1 MINRRGYKD
10 RTAHNMVSLYAYIS
24 FLSFTLRCPIK
35 YTNALIFNMDGGYI
49 QDMLEKIKKQILSYF
64 GLVKTKVLKQ
74 LRNGNKQMPLGHKLL
89 NADVLK
95 KIVPSISWSSLATQ
109 ATVLIILT
117 CVIPLSIIGWYFTT
131 QTMASL
137 TQAAV
142 EKNNKV
148 TDRIASDIGA
158 NILSKKNFLMVASA
172 DPRIVGM
179 EKDAV
184 ANYLAQI
191 KPYYGSNDA
200 LFVASPDGNQI
211 MRTDSAALV
220 NIADRTYFKQTLQG
234 SVQFSDPVVSKVTNQ
249 MTIIASVPIQGADNK
264 VKGVLGANISLQN
277 VNVVV
282 EQILS
287 QNPGYSIT
295 IINKN
300 RVPIF
305 YPGDSTAVS
314 ESKQLSAGYYNEAV
328 EKQTGTTMGEIRGQE
343 YFISYRPIANTEWIA
358 ISAYPKQDALQSA
371 YDTVENSVKVTLFM
385 IVLFIFIGLFLT
397 RRALAPLKE
406 LAASVEI
413 VAQGD
418 LTHTIMHQMHDEL
431 NHVGKAFNSMT
442 VNLRGIVN
450 SVKESSALVLESTNS
465 VAATSEQSRE
475 GSVQVSRS
483 VEEIAGQIGEQGKDT
498 VKTEDLLQK
507 LVAVTVNVSES
518 IGQAAASSD
527 ECSSAAAQG
536 QSVINETVTKMQNIK
551 YLVNG
556 TAKTVGLLGGS
567 TKEIGTITG
576 MISQIASQTN
586 LLALNAAIEAAR
598 AGDAGRGFAVVADE
612 VRKLAEQSAGAAKE
626 ISKLITRIQTQ
637 TSGCVIEMQQSVEQV
652 EQGLSMAQTSGVAF
666 EKIVAAVQHVQLQA
680 HRITLETESQVG
692 LCREAMESVSSISM
706 LATRNTSGAHEIA
719 AVCEE
724 QVAASQE
731 ITFSIEKLHNM
742 SNDLENLVSQFKA

>member
-1 MINRRGYKD
+1 MIKQQERCFSLRVPF
-10 RTAHNMVSLYAYIS
+10 VSFAPLWFNKS
-24 FLSFTLRCPIK
+24 S
-35 YTNALIFNMDGGYI
+35 NAFIFILDGGHI
-49 QDMLEKIKKQILSYF
+49 QQMLKKIKKQIPSYF
-64 GLVKTKVLKQ
+64 LFLKTKALELVANDHKH
-74 LRNGNKQMPLGHKLL
+74 MPFGRKLL
-89 NADVLK
+89 KTDVLRK
-95 KIVPSISWSSLATQ
+95 MVPSISWSSLANQ
-109 ATVLIILT
+109 ATMLIILT

-131 QTMASL
+131 QTMGSL

-148 TDRIASDIGA
+148 ADRIASDIGA
-158 NILSKKNFLMVASA
+158 SVLAKKNFLMVASA
-172 DPRIVGM
+172 DNRIVGM

-200 LFVASPDGNQI
+200 LFVALPDGNQLI
-211 MRTDSAALV
+211 RTDSAALV
-220 NIADRTYFKQTLQG
+220 NIADRDYFKQTLQG
-234 SVQFSDPVVSKVTNQ
+234 SVQFSDPVLSKITKQ
-249 MTIIASVPIQGADNK
+249 MTIIASVPIMGADSK

-277 VNVVV
+277 VNGVV

-287 QNPGYSIT
+287 QNPGYTIT

-300 RVPIF
+300 RIPIF

-328 EKQTGTTMGEIRGQE
+328 EKQTGTTMGEIRGQDF
-343 YFISYRPIANTEWIA
+343 FISYRPIANTDWIA
-358 ISAYPKQDALQSA
+358 LSAYSKQGALQSA
-371 YDTVENSVKVTLFM
+371 YDTVENSMKVTLFI

-406 LAASVEI
+406 LAEGVAI

-442 VNLRGIVN
+442 VNLREIVN
-450 SVKESSALVLESTNS
+450 SVKDSSALVLQSTNS
-465 VAATSEQSRE
+465 VAATSEQSRV
-475 GSVQVSRS
+475 GSLQVSQS
-483 VEEIAGQIGEQGKDT
+483 VEAIAGQIAEQGKDT
-498 VKTEDLLQK
+498 KKTEDLLQK
-507 LVAVTVNVSES
+507 LVSVTVTVSDS
-518 IGQAAASSD
+518 IGQVAASSD
-527 ECSSAAAQG
+527 ECSSAAVHGQG
-536 QSVINETVTKMQNIK
+536 VINETVTKMENIK
-551 YLVNG
+551 SLVHS
-556 TAKTVGLLGGS
+556 TAETVGLLGES

-612 VRKLAEQSAGAAKE
+612 VRKLAEQSARAAKE
-626 ISKLITRIQTQ
+626 ISKLISRIQTQ
-637 TSGCVIEMQQSVEQV
+637 TSGCVIEMQKSVEQV
-652 EQGLSMAQTSGVAF
+652 EEGLGMAQTSGVAF
-666 EKIVAAVQHVQLQA
+666 VKIVESVQHVQLQA
-680 HRITLETESQVG
+680 HRITLETESQLG
-692 LCREAMESVSSISM
+692 LCRQAMESVSSIST

-719 AVCEE
+719 AVCQQ

-731 ITFSIEKLHNM
+731 ITFSIEKLHGM
-742 SNDLENLVSQFKA
+742 SNELENLVAQFKA

>member
-1 MINRRGYKD
+1 
-10 RTAHNMVSLYAYIS
+10 
-24 FLSFTLRCPIK
+24 
-35 YTNALIFNMDGGYI
+35 MDGGYI
-49 QDMLEKIKKQILSYF
+49 QLMFRKI
-64 GLVKTKVLKQ
+64 
-74 LRNGNKQMPLGHKLL
+74 M
-89 NADVLK
+89 K
-95 KIVPSISWSSLATQ
+95 KIEQIPTYFAFLPSVSWTSLATQ
-109 ATVLIILT
+109 ATVLIVMT

-148 TDRIASDIGA
+148 VDRIASDIGA
-158 NILSKKNFLMVASA
+158 SVLSKKNFLMVASA
-172 DPRIVGM
+172 DRRITSM
-179 EKDAV
+179 EKEAV

-200 LFVASPDGNQI
+200 LFVALPDGNQI
-211 MRTDSAALV
+211 LRTDSATLV

-234 SVQFSDPVVSKVTNQ
+234 SVQFSDPVLSKVTNQ
-249 MTIIASVPIQGADNK
+249 MTIIASVPILGADSK

-277 VNVVV
+277 VNGVV

-295 IINKN
+295 IVNKN

-314 ESKQLSAGYYNEAV
+314 ESKQLSADYYNEAV

-343 YFISYRPIANTEWIA
+343 FFISYRPIANTDWIA
-358 ISAYPKQDALQSA
+358 ISAYPKRVALQTA
-371 YDTVENSVKVTLFM
+371 YDAVENSTKVTLF
-385 IVLFIFIGLFLT
+385 IIILFIFIGLFLT
-397 RRALAPLKE
+397 RKALAPLKE
-406 LAASVEI
+406 LAAGVEI

-418 LTHTIMHQMHDEL
+418 LTHTIMHHMHDEL

-450 SVKESSALVLESTNS
+450 LVKDSSTLVLESTNS
-465 VAATSEQSRE
+465 VAATSEQSRV

-483 VEEIAGQIGEQGKDT
+483 VEEIAGQIEEQGKDT
-498 VKTEDLLQK
+498 KKTEELLQR
-507 LVAVTVNVSES
+507 LVDITVNVSDS

-527 ECSSAAAQG
+527 ECSAAATHGQG
-536 QSVINETVTKMQNIK
+536 VINETVTKMENIK
-551 YLVNG
+551 GLVNG
-556 TAKTVGLLGGS
+556 TAKTVGLLGES
-567 TKEIGTITG
+567 TKEIGAITG

-598 AGDAGRGFAVVADE
+598 AGNAGRGFAVVADE
-612 VRKLAEQSAGAAKE
+612 VKKLAEQSARAAKD
-626 ISKLITRIQTQ
+626 ISRLITRIQTQ
-637 TSGCVIEMQQSVEQV
+637 TGGCVIEMQQSVEQV
-652 EQGLSMAQTSGVAF
+652 EQGLGMAQTSGAAF
-666 EKIVAAVQHVQLQA
+666 KKIVETVHLVQMQA
-680 HRITLETESQVG
+680 HTITLETENQVG
-692 LCREAMESVSSISM
+692 LCRQAMQSVSSISM

-731 ITFSIEKLHNM
+731 ITFSIEKLHGM
-742 SNDLENLVSQFKA
+742 SYDLENLVAQFKA